1 MGSIN
6 LPEQLIEY
14 TKPVYSLDYHFFFL
28 ENMTK
33 NMNPSLHEEIHVGL
47 QYRGKVP
54 NKDTSGPVESGTNYD
69 SRWMNSG
76 PLA

>member
-1 MGSIN
+1 
-6 LPEQLIEY
+6 
-14 TKPVYSLDYHFFFL
+14 
-28 ENMTK
+28 MTK